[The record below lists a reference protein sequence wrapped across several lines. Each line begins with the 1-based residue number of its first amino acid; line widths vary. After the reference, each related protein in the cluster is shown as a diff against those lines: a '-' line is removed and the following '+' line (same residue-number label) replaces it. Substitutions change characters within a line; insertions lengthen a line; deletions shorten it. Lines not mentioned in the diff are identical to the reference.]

1 MEKRNNY
8 SIDVV
13 VPCYHEQEVLPITA
27 PTILAYFRKLVE
39 NNTNSANSFRLLLI
53 DDGSRDKTWGVICT
67 LARENH
73 EVLGLKL
80 SRNYGHQAAMLS
92 GLSSAT
98 ADVVITMDADLQ
110 DDIAAVEQMVAAYEQ
125 GAHLALGVRTDR
137 TADTSGKRWTA
148 NVYYRLLSLLGVNI
162 VNNHADF
169 RLMSRRSLDALLEHQ
184 EVNLFIR
191 GLIPTLGFSVTLVP
205 YARKNR
211 VAGDTKYTVRKM
223 LRLALDG
230 ITSFSTA
237 PLRVIALS
245 GASVFVLSMLTGTYF
260 LLQRLFSPDS
270 TTPGWAATVLPLLF
284 LGGMQILSIGI
295 LGEYIGKVYMEI
307 KRRPRFIIE
316 ETTSM

>member
-1 MEKRNNY
+1 MVRRDKY

-13 VPCYHEQEVLPITA
+13 IPCYHEQEVLPITA

-39 NNTNSANSFRLLLI
+39 DNTNNAISFRLLLI
-53 DDGSRDKTWGVICT
+53 DDGSHDGTWGVICA
-67 LARENH
+67 LARESH
-73 EVLGLKL
+73 EVFGLKL

-92 GLSSAT
+92 GLSNAT

-110 DDIAAVEQMVAAYEQ
+110 DDIAAVEQMIAAYEQ
-125 GAHLALGVRTDR
+125 GVHLALGVRNDR

-148 NVYYRLLSLLGVNI
+148 NVYYHFLSLLGVNI
-162 VNNHADF
+162 INNHADF

-191 GLIPTLGFSVTLVP
+191 GLIPTLGFPVMLVP

-211 VAGDTKYTVRKM
+211 VAGETKYTVRKM

-245 GASVFVLSMLTGTYF
+245 GASVFVLAILTGTYF
-260 LLQRLFSPDS
+260 LLQRLFFPES
-270 TTPGWAATVLPLLF
+270 TTPGWASTVLPLLF

-295 LGEYIGKVYMEI
+295 LGEYIGKIYMEV

-316 ETTSM
+316 ETTKM